1 VRRVRER
8 SVRER
13 SVRVRVLFE
22 GALTGVCGRREL
34 EENKS
39 CSSSAK
45 PFRSLSPSHSHKHTH
60 AHSCALSSDAHYYSH
75 VLFKK
80 QRTPRSTKT
89 RTRTQKHP
97 PTLPHSL
104 SHTLIS
110 CCLTQPSSLT
120 LSHAL
125 LSKHCSP
132 GHSHKHTPTHYR
144 VLERACERS
153 V

>member
-1 VRRVRER
+1 VRR
-8 SVRER
+8 VRER

-80 QRTPRSTKT
+80 QRTPRSTTKT

-97 PTLPHSL
+97 PTLPHTLSLTHTHILLPNPAKLTNTLTCTLKQALLSRSL
-104 SHTLIS
+104 SQAH
-110 CCLTQPSSLT
+110 
-120 LSHAL
+120 SHAL
-125 LSKHCSP
+125 
-132 GHSHKHTPTHYR
+132 
-144 VLERACERS
+144 
-153 V
+153 